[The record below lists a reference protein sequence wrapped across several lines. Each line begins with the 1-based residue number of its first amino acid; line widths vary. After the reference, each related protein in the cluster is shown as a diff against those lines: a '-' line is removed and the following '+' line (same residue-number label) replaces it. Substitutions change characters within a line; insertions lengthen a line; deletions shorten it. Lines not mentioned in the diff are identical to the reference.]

1 MGCNKTYV
9 TNMMWLCNLVLLLH
23 RNIFGAVNVRF
34 CVYLPIFIITFR
46 KKKKAKT
53 KTNTSKY
60 LHLGSPVSLHYLI
73 YEALTEMIR
82 QRC

>member
-1 MGCNKTYV
+1 MLDFVYIS
-9 TNMMWLCNLVLLLH
+9 LFLLLH
-23 RNIFGAVNVRF
+23 SG
-34 CVYLPIFIITFR
+34 
-46 KKKKAKT
+46 KKKANT

-60 LHLGSPVSLHYLI
+60 LHLGSPVSLHYLL